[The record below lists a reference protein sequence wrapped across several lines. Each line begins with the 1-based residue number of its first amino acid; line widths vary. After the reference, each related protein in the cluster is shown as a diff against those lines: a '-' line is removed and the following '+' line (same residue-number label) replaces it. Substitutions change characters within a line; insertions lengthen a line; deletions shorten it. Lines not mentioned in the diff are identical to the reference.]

1 MKKLKTK
8 LDEFFADE
16 GNVGWCFVMFT
27 VLLPLLLDVYYV

>member
-16 GNVGWCFVMFT
+16 GNVVWSFVIFT
-27 VLLPLLLDVYYV
+27 ILLPLLLYVYYV